1 MNTKEANDVRFAKRK
16 ILRGIS
22 NITFADMQPWKASVR
37 E

>member
-22 NITFADMQPWKASVR
+22 NITFLYQTFLTQR
-37 E
+37 